1 MRIKILSAAS
11 VAGACALLAGCN
23 APKAVDDT
31 VVAGPDTATVVDV
44 LANDINPQGNPL
56 LVKRAWGAQ
65 KGVVTINPDNTV
77 TYVPRVGEL
86 GPDSFQYRM
95 KDNRGHASNAIVSV
109 DIEPRNPSALVT
121 PPDTIVKKETVVV
134 TPAPLPPLPPP
145 GPPPAAIERERVMG
159 TTETPVA
166 PAVSKG
172 PFIETVFVT
181 LHTTGDDKNRE
192 EPVRIVVK
200 RGNEILADRTVGG
213 GELWGSFTDNS
224 FEVPLHPQPP
234 LSDAGR
240 LTLDIRKTGVGSPN
254 GGGWTMQTEAR
265 ARMSDGSTAVILP
278 TTDPV
283 KMGDDAPAER
293 SWTLSP
299 PK

>member
-1 MRIKILSAAS
+1 MRIKTLSA
-11 VAGACALLAGCN
+11 VTLGGACFLLSGCN
-23 APKAVDDT
+23 APRAVDDT
-31 VVAGPDTATVVDV
+31 VMASPDTATVVDV
-44 LANDINPQGNPL
+44 LANDINPAGNPML
-56 LVKRAWGAQ
+56 IKRAWGAQ
-65 KGVVTINPDNTV
+65 KGTVTINPDNTI
-77 TYVPRVGEL
+77 TYIPRSGEL
-86 GPDSFQYRM
+86 GQDSFQYRM
-95 KDNRGHASNAIVSV
+95 KDNRGHASNALVSV
-109 DIEPRNPSALVT
+109 DIEPRNPAALVT

-134 TPAPLPPLPPP
+134 TPAPPPPLPPP
-145 GPPPAAIERERVMG
+145 PPPAASERVMG
-159 TTETPVA
+159 TPETVVP
-166 PAVSKG
+166 PAVSRG
-172 PFIETVFVT
+172 PFIDTVFVT

-192 EPVRIVVK
+192 EPIRIVVR

-240 LTLDIRKTGVGSPN
+240 LTLDIRKTAVGSAN

-265 ARMSDGSTAVILP
+265 ARMSDGSTAMILP